1 MISVDVAIHRVRRD
15 ITLGML
21 LKALLVSAV
30 FATLIFSPPPTAKAA
45 AIAGIVIVWIALSVT
60 SARSSLIAR
69 NSPAL
74 IASGQFDEAER
85 QIDLAMRA
93 FTLFGPA
100 KLKAL
105 HQLAILRHAQRRW
118 PETAALCRALL
129 GHRLGR
135 SASFTKPASLILTEA
150 LLELNELPSAYGAI
164 MLLYGEQL
172 GLDEVLSLLSL
183 QLDYEA
189 KIGAWAKIFDAA
201 AAKVQLAE
209 LMPSPQAARTQ
220 AVLALAALKCGRE
233 DWAQWLRGRAELL
246 ADVATL
252 TTDRPALA
260 ELWSKDE
267 NKLP

>member
-1 MISVDVAIHRVRRD
+1 MSVDVAIYRVRRD
-15 ITLGML
+15 ITLSVL
-21 LKALLVSAV
+21 LKALLIAAV
-30 FATLIFSPPPTAKAA
+30 FVTLVFAPPAVRAA
-45 AIAGIVIVWIALSVT
+45 AIAGIIVLWIALSVT

-85 QIDLAMRA
+85 QIESAMRA

-118 PETAALCRALL
+118 PESAAICRALL

-135 SASFTKPASLILTEA
+135 SASLTKPVSLILTEA
-150 LLELNELPSAYGAI
+150 LLELNDLPSAYGAI
-164 MLLYGEQL
+164 MPLYGEQL
-172 GLDEVLSLLSL
+172 SLDEALRLLSL

-189 KIGAWAKIFDAA
+189 KIGAWPKMFDGAV
-201 AAKVQLAE
+201 AKVQLAE
-209 LMPSPQAARTQ
+209 LMPSPQAARAQ
-220 AVLALAALKCGRE
+220 SLLALAALKCGRG
-233 DWAQWLRGRAELL
+233 DWSLWLRGRAELL
-246 ADVATL
+246 IDVSTL

-260 ELWSKDE
+260 EVWSDDR
-267 NKLP
+267 